1 MNNEN
6 NKNMDGLATL
16 LKTMVAP
23 IAWDRGIKD
32 KVVSGIEGAKDRKL
46 TDEEVDVAKAA
57 WCHGFSVDPKEVL
70 DAALPT
76 GERGSTDD

>member
-6 NKNMDGLATL
+6 NKNMGGLATL
-16 LKTMVAP
+16 LKSMVSP
-23 IAWDRGIKD
+23 IVWDEGMKD
-32 KVVSGIEGAKDRKL
+32 KVVSGIEGAKGRKL

-70 DAALPT
+70 DTALPN